1 MVDISN
7 LTANTEYNFSV
18 RAINSVGFGDE
29 LYIQCITLGNG
40 NYTHT
45 LFTLTFYY

>member
-29 LYIQCITLGNG
+29 LYIQCTTLGNG
-40 NYTHT
+40 SYIHT
-45 LFTLTFYY
+45 IHMITFYY